1 MARNEQ
7 AIVEIILKGQAAN
20 ASLKDMEKASRALAA
35 QLKALPKDSAEFA
48 NKAKEFQRI
57 NTDLKNIKQ
66 EALGVGQAFKNAAPK
81 GMFDSFKQGALS
93 VFGGNL
99 LTKAAS
105 VVGNV
110 FNDAIEAHRK
120 FEKSIQN
127 LSAITGASG
136 KDLEFYKEKARELG
150 LTVEG
155 GAESVVE
162 AFKFIGSAK
171 PELLENK
178 EALAAVTEQAIILSK
193 AAGLDLPEASKR
205 LTDAMNQFGADASE
219 AAKYVD
225 TLAAGAKY
233 GAAEVPEVTDA
244 LLKFGVAAKSSNIS
258 IQESVAAIELL
269 GEKGLKGA
277 EAGTQLRNVF
287 AKLAAADALP
297 QEALDQLKAAGV
309 NTEILSNKNLTL
321 QQRLTELSKIQGNAT
336 AITKVFGLE
345 NKAAGE
351 TIISNLGRLEQLTK
365 QVDEV
370 GVAQEQAATNTDTF
384 DQALLEAKNSYT
396 EMLLSITEGD
406 FGSILKDYAHKA
418 SQAFKGLAEV
428 AQLVGKAVKIGLVDA
443 IKEEGENSGIQ
454 IVVDKYMQAASKL
467 NIAQRLHLA
476 TKLEQDIKYLNIQLQ
491 NNASLTE
498 DQREQYAYQI
508 KSKSEMANALINYDK
523 TIKQSAIDNKTAES
537 KEIKAIDADLQKKLL
552 AERKKFLDELAAL
565 EKKYKSSQLSERQR
579 EEKEILDRY
588 ALLLAKTKDGSVEQL
603 KLRQFQNAELEALD
617 KKYGDKA
624 LQEKKKLEEEITKAT
639 NSEQQNRIDDIEK
652 YYNDLIEKAR
662 AGGMAAAVAELEAAK
677 EAKKQEVYASGRTSG
692 TGTSTNQFMGN
703 KPEEEWR
710 KELDEAIGIYD
721 AFYSRINQLVEMQK
735 AKNTADAE
743 EKLQQNQNEM
753 NEEIAREKRLLN
765 AKIISQE
772 EYDRRVDKIE
782 KDRRTKDAKAKKEA
796 AEKNRKLALFQAITN
811 GAASVVKTLAE
822 YAYPYNLIFAAL
834 DAAVVGAQISA
845 IASEPIPAFA
855 KGGFSNNPSGYVNQ
869 PTVFTNSAS
878 GQPFLAGEAG
888 SEYIVPSWMLDNPVI
903 ANTVDM
909 MEGIRTR
916 GYASG
921 GYNNLAPGTP
931 AASGN
936 NNDLT
941 NVLGMLASVLQK
953 GVPAY
958 LNYDVYNT
966 TNDRINASK
975 EAAQVK

>member
-48 NKAKEFQRI
+48 SKAKEFQRV
-57 NTDLKNIKQ
+57 NADLKTMKQ
-66 EALGVGQAFKNAAPK
+66 EAFGVGQAFKNAAPK
-81 GMFDSFKQGALS
+81 GMFDNLKQGALS

-99 LTKAAS
+99 LTRGAS
-105 VVGNV
+105 AITGV
-110 FNDAIEAHRK
+110 FNDAIDAHRK
-120 FEKSIQN
+120 FEKSVQN

-136 KDLEFYKEKARELG
+136 KDLEFYKDKARELG

-155 GAESVVE
+155 GAEAVVE

-178 EALAAVTEQAIILSK
+178 EALAQVTEQAILLSK

-225 TLAAGAKY
+225 TLAAGAKF

-258 IQESVAAIELL
+258 IYESVAAIELL

-277 EAGTQLRNVF
+277 EAGTQLRNVL

-309 NTEILSNKNLTL
+309 NTDILSNKNLTL

-365 QVDEV
+365 QVKQT
-370 GVAQEQAATNTDTF
+370 GSAKEQAAKNTDTF
-384 DQALLEAKNSYT
+384 DQALVEAKNAYND
-396 EMLLSITEGD
+396 MLLTITEGD
-406 FGSILKDYAHKA
+406 FGEVLKDFVKVGG
-418 SQAFKGLAEV
+418 QALRGLGQTAN
-428 AQLVGKAVKIGLVDA
+428 LVGRIFREGLFDA
-443 IKEEGENSGIQ
+443 INNDTEEFAKDFVYKKVVEDGKKISAAKRQQ
-454 IVVDKYMQAASKL
+454 IAEALQLDV
-467 NIAQRLHLA
+467 
-476 TKLEQDIKYLNIQLQ
+476 KYLNIQLQ

-498 DQREQYAYQI
+498 DQRERYLEQI
-508 KSKSEMANALINYDK
+508 KSKANAADALLSIDR
-523 TIKQSAIDNKTAES
+523 KQKSDTIDNKSEEANQVR
-537 KEIKAIDADLQKKLL
+537 KIDTELQKKLL

-565 EKKYKSSQLSERQR
+565 EKKYKSSQLSDRQR

-588 ALLLAKTKDGSVEQL
+588 SVLLAKTKEGSIEQL
-603 KLRQFQNAELEALD
+603 KLRQFQNAELETLD
-617 KKYGDKA
+617 KKYSDKA
-624 LQEKKKLEEEITKAT
+624 IADKKALEQEITRAT
-639 NSEQQNRIDDIEK
+639 NSEQQNRIDDVEAF
-652 YYNDLIEKAR
+652 YNDLIAKAR
-662 AGGMAAAVAELEAAK
+662 AGGMNAAVAELEAAK
-677 EAKKQEVYASGRTSG
+677 EAKKQEIYASGRTSEG
-692 TGTSTNQFMGN
+692 NAPNQFLGN
-703 KPEEEWR
+703 KSEPEWR
-710 KELDEAIGIYD
+710 TELNEAIGIYEQ
-721 AFYSRINQLVEMQK
+721 FYSRVNALLEQQK
-735 AKNTADAE
+735 ANNLAAAE
-743 EKLQQNQNEM
+743 AEMTNNQINM
-753 NEEIAREKRLLN
+753 EEQLGREKRLLN
-765 AKIISQE
+765 AKVISQE
-772 EYDRRVDKIE
+772 EYDKRVDQLD
-782 KDRRTKDAKAKKEA
+782 KDRKKKDAQAKREA
-796 AEKNRKLALFQAITN
+796 AERNKRISLFQATVS
-811 GAASVVKTLAE
+811 GAVSIVKTLAE

-834 DAAVVGAQISA
+834 DAAVVGAQI
-845 IASEPIPAFA
+845 ASINSQQIPAFA

-888 SEYIVPSWMLDNPVI
+888 SEYIVPSWMLENPVI

-916 GYASG
+916 GYATG
-921 GYNNLAPGTP
+921 GYNNMPAGTA
-931 AASGN
+931 AASGSN
-936 NNDLT
+936 KDLM
-941 NVLGMLASVLQK
+941 NVLGTLANVLQN